1 MIFIFFFKATVYVRA
16 FWYLN
21 QIEPRNQKYFWNS
34 WLNKIQ
40 KQHVTAEYFG
50 IMGAILSAL
59 FITVDLIQLN
69 AFYYCV
75 VCNPSAYLCSLCN
88 KRYAVGNIKEREYLF
103 RVHKISECP
112 TRGAIVFCCKCDF
125 HRTLI
130 KLHGISY
137 DGVELIVL

>member
-1 MIFIFFFKATVYVRA
+1 MIFNFFFKATVYVRA

-21 QIEPRNQKYFWNS
+21 QIEPIILEFMTK
-34 WLNKIQ
+34 KIQ
-40 KQHVTAEYFG
+40 KQHVTTKYFG

-69 AFYYCV
+69 AFCYCV